1 MVINPK
7 DMKVE
12 EVAHMRDGDGSV
24 VKMTVAPAAP
34 DMHLRL
40 LGRFTIRKGCSI
52 GMHEHKGEVEYYYI
66 LSGQGIVT
74 ENDGEKTVNPGD
86 VVITGWG
93 QGHSIRNEKDQDLE
107 FLAVINTEK

>member
-12 EVAHMRDGDGSV
+12 EIVHMRDGEG
-24 VKMTVAPAAP
+24 TVIKRTIAPAAP

-40 LGRFTIRKGCSI
+40 FARFLIKKGCSI
-52 GMHEHKGEVEYYYI
+52 GPHSHNGEVEYYYI

-74 ENDGEKTVNPGD
+74 EDDGERTVNPGD

-93 QGHSIRNEKDQDLE
+93 QGHSIRNEKDEDLE
-107 FLAVINTEK
+107 FVAVINTEK